1 MLTSDAGGSRAALV
15 LAAVLLMVVALPGAG
30 RAETAGAASPPA
42 PPAVYT
48 TYRVAVTKIQG
59 DSFQFEWEG
68 RTITIRLRDADSS
81 DLDPPRRQSAVFLA
95 AQLLEAEPFWI
106 FPCAPLKAG
115 APGEVRA
122 RVWTQKGWLSE
133 ILIKSNLAKRRSDV
147 AAVTFTPAEAP
158 PAAAPA
164 DVPPPPPP
172 AFAAPIQQI
181 VAGDTFEVQREGKT
195 VRLRLYDAACAA
207 DADRAKELAA
217 KTLGTG
223 PVWIFP
229 SSQRKLGPE
238 NDLPVRIW
246 TREGWL
252 ADALVKAEAAK
263 YFADPDKALEERIV
277 KKGAEPAPPTP
288 AQTPAK
294 PTAGAPGSSTPE
306 KTVWRRV
313 GVSTALKSTHTIEST
328 VFKIPAAQWRF
339 SWNLK
344 RVMQHAAIHINVC
357 YVDPRYSEAKRSI
370 TPAESFTADR
380 GSTII
385 RHVPGQFYLR
395 IQGATELN
403 VVVEYPEPAAS
414 PAP

>member
-1 MLTSDAGGSRAALV
+1 MLASDAGGSRAALV

-158 PAAAPA
+158 SAAAPA
-164 DVPPPPPP
+164 DIPPPPPP

-195 VRLRLYDAACAA
+195 VRLRLYDAACEG

-217 KTLGTG
+217 QTLGTG
-223 PVWIFP
+223 LVWIFP
-229 SSQRKLGPE
+229 SSQRKLDASD
-238 NDLPVRIW
+238 DLPVRIW
-246 TREGWL
+246 TARGWL
-252 ADALVKAEAAK
+252 ADVLVAASAAR
-263 YFADPDKALEERIV
+263 YHPDPDKALEERL
-277 KKGAEPAPPTP
+277 PAPPP
-288 AQTPAK
+288 QERAK
-294 PTAGAPGSSTPE
+294 PASATEPKSGGPMIAKFVWHRVSVTAAKSSTH
-306 KTVWRRV
+306 
-313 GVSTALKSTHTIEST
+313 GIET
-328 VFKIPAAQWRF
+328 EAFMIPSSELRI
-339 SWNLK
+339 SWDLA
-344 RVMQHAAIHINVC
+344 RVMKRLPIQVNVF
-357 YVDPRYSEAKRSI
+357 YVDPEFSEVHRS
-370 TPAESFTADR
+370 TKPMGTFKADR

-385 RHVPGQFYLR
+385 HHRPGQYYLY
-395 IQGATELN
+395 IAGAKELN
-403 VVVEYPEPAAS
+403 VKVEYSQKE
-414 PAP
+414 